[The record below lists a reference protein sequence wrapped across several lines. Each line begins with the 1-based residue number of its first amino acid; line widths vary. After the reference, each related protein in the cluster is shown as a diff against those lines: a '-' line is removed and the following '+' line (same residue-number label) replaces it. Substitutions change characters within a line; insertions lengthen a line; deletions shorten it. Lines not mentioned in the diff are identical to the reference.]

1 MADLS
6 TLNPSQKEV
15 YNTYIA
21 NDIPEE
27 DAFGLVSGT
36 VTQEDYF
43 NKLDSQ
49 VKPKNEEEEAEQLGY
64 DVNLM
69 KSTGSVLKER
79 AAGSE
84 GIQDISPEDTFQRSG
99 PTQEE
104 VFNLRGIR
112 TDVDKEAPGSIRTAL
127 SFALPN
133 ESLQLIEGKNLLKK
147 YLVNEKGIKPDLVE
161 KFKDKIEFRYEPVG
175 KGTDQEMNALVYK
188 IPKELGGD
196 GMFYA
201 YNSPKQRP
209 TMGDV
214 KAIAGDAIPVAS
226 AITGGTI
233 GSLGGIVGTTLGSA
247 GGTFAG
253 ELTKLYIGKNVYG
266 LHADMDEEE
275 FDRIA
280 LETAALSAS
289 VDLVATPALLGI
301 AQVIKRSVLTGAKE
315 KLSSDTIKKFIASG
329 GKVAPEITDALE
341 EATQVLIKAG
351 ASEKEASEWAA
362 ISVANAIPESGIFPK
377 GSEAD
382 IVYSKILNDA
392 NKKAQTLQIERK
404 IIKTL
409 TGLDNIPEKQA
420 DEIIDATGNKIKQLR
435 QDELIATD
443 ANVADAFANLQRTKK
458 DFYKDP
464 VTSDIDSIAV
474 TFNDVN
480 QQIASQISNTKTQLI
495 KAAKDNNIIVD
506 LDTRESVRVF
516 NNILREYSTK
526 VTKKLP
532 KKFDLK
538 TATQAEREAYN
549 SAKSVNEFIDLLQ
562 IEGKT
567 DLIQKQLKVIKK
579 GSTNLEPMTY
589 DEAVTIRAF
598 IRQAEASPNFPVPV
612 LNALRKLKGD
622 FNTAITKATGGNKE
636 TAKLAKEYEELLFNY
651 RNTFLEKLSSEV
663 GRGSSSRV
671 TPNVKL
677 LGKNRNVF
685 NSFMDDTEQ
694 GLINA
699 EKLGNLINLKQFNT
713 NQTNKVTNAL
723 YENYYNKVFP
733 KAIGEAAEKRMTHKE
748 FIDKYG
754 DNYRLILGDKKYN
767 EFAKSNK
774 AALNQFQQSVDK
786 QVKIQNKVSE
796 YLPGINIETLNTGNP
811 EAIVKEIFRVGK
823 NSDITGLIKSIN
835 KLNPQLTTDIRRIYL
850 RQFLKNVT
858 VDVETRA
865 GGTFGGL
872 GTRGEAAR
880 GLNGQA
886 LNNFIDNNRSVLQQ
900 LYGENFV
907 SAYRTLGRAL
917 EAIQAPLKL
926 GKTGAPGLTEAAN
939 KAGLFVDIFAGP
951 LNHKR
956 LILNR
961 IARIHDGFDL
971 GGDSLDLLMDYDKFV
986 EAAKKSFLG
995 ESYPLILDTLS
1006 KSKKPADKRL
1016 AVKLTKALGLNP
1028 KFSGYSFNLL
1038 KNPLT
1043 TKEYLKENITEGT
1056 RYVLGKP
1063 DTELEG
1069 QPGVFTPIDEVINKV
1084 VGSKGETLA
1093 KKLDRNIT
1101 PKVKKL
1107 FNMILRGKEFQEKD
1121 FMREEFEKKLAK

>member
-253 ELTKLYIGKNVYG
+253 ELTKLYIGRNVYG
-266 LHADMDEEE
+266 LHADMKDED

-289 VDLVATPALLGI
+289 IDLFATPALLGI

-341 EATQVLIKAG
+341 EAKQVLIKAG

-362 ISVANAIPESGIFPK
+362 ISVANAIPEAGIFPK

-392 NKKAQTLQIERK
+392 NKKAKTLQIERK
-404 IIKTL
+404 ITKTL
-409 TGLDNIPEKQA
+409 TGLDNIPEK
-420 DEIIDATGNKIKQLR
+420 
-435 QDELIATD
+435 
-443 ANVADAFANLQRTKK
+443 
-458 DFYKDP
+458 
-464 VTSDIDSIAV
+464 
-474 TFNDVN
+474 
-480 QQIASQISNTKTQLI
+480 
-495 KAAKDNNIIVD
+495 
-506 LDTRESVRVF
+506 
-516 NNILREYSTK
+516 
-526 VTKKLP
+526 
-532 KKFDLK
+532 
-538 TATQAEREAYN
+538 
-549 SAKSVNEFIDLLQ
+549 
-562 IEGKT
+562 
-567 DLIQKQLKVIKK
+567 
-579 GSTNLEPMTY
+579 
-589 DEAVTIRAF
+589 
-598 IRQAEASPNFPVPV
+598 
-612 LNALRKLKGD
+612 
-622 FNTAITKATGGNKE
+622 
-636 TAKLAKEYEELLFNY
+636 
-651 RNTFLEKLSSEV
+651 
-663 GRGSSSRV
+663 
-671 TPNVKL
+671 
-677 LGKNRNVF
+677 
-685 NSFMDDTEQ
+685 
-694 GLINA
+694 
-699 EKLGNLINLKQFNT
+699 
-713 NQTNKVTNAL
+713 
-723 YENYYNKVFP
+723 
-733 KAIGEAAEKRMTHKE
+733 
-748 FIDKYG
+748 
-754 DNYRLILGDKKYN
+754 
-767 EFAKSNK
+767 
-774 AALNQFQQSVDK
+774 
-786 QVKIQNKVSE
+786 
-796 YLPGINIETLNTGNP
+796 
-811 EAIVKEIFRVGK
+811 
-823 NSDITGLIKSIN
+823 
-835 KLNPQLTTDIRRIYL
+835 
-850 RQFLKNVT
+850 
-858 VDVETRA
+858 
-865 GGTFGGL
+865 
-872 GTRGEAAR
+872 
-880 GLNGQA
+880 
-886 LNNFIDNNRSVLQQ
+886 RS
-900 LYGENFV
+900 
-907 SAYRTLGRAL
+907 
-917 EAIQAPLKL
+917 
-926 GKTGAPGLTEAAN
+926 
-939 KAGLFVDIFAGP
+939 
-951 LNHKR
+951 
-956 LILNR
+956 
-961 IARIHDGFDL
+961 
-971 GGDSLDLLMDYDKFV
+971 
-986 EAAKKSFLG
+986 
-995 ESYPLILDTLS
+995 
-1006 KSKKPADKRL
+1006 
-1016 AVKLTKALGLNP
+1016 
-1028 KFSGYSFNLL
+1028 
-1038 KNPLT
+1038 
-1043 TKEYLKENITEGT
+1043 
-1056 RYVLGKP
+1056 
-1063 DTELEG
+1063 
-1069 QPGVFTPIDEVINKV
+1069 
-1084 VGSKGETLA
+1084 
-1093 KKLDRNIT
+1093 
-1101 PKVKKL
+1101 
-1107 FNMILRGKEFQEKD
+1107 
-1121 FMREEFEKKLAK
+1121 

>member
-36 VTQEDYF
+36 VTKEDYF

-49 VKPKNEEEEAEQLGY
+49 VKPKNEEEEAERLGY

-280 LETAALSAS
+280 LQTAALSAS

-480 QQIASQISNTKTQLI
+480 KQIASQISNTKTQLI

-506 LDTRESVRVF
+506 LDTRESVKVF

-612 LNALRKLKGD
+612 LNALRKIK
-622 FNTAITKATGGNKE
+622 
-636 TAKLAKEYEELLFNY
+636 
-651 RNTFLEKLSSEV
+651 
-663 GRGSSSRV
+663 
-671 TPNVKL
+671 
-677 LGKNRNVF
+677 
-685 NSFMDDTEQ
+685 
-694 GLINA
+694 
-699 EKLGNLINLKQFNT
+699 
-713 NQTNKVTNAL
+713 
-723 YENYYNKVFP
+723 
-733 KAIGEAAEKRMTHKE
+733 
-748 FIDKYG
+748 
-754 DNYRLILGDKKYN
+754 
-767 EFAKSNK
+767 
-774 AALNQFQQSVDK
+774 
-786 QVKIQNKVSE
+786 
-796 YLPGINIETLNTGNP
+796 
-811 EAIVKEIFRVGK
+811 KEI
-823 NSDITGLIKSIN
+823 LI
-835 KLNPQLTTDIRRIYL
+835 
-850 RQFLKNVT
+850 
-858 VDVETRA
+858 
-865 GGTFGGL
+865 
-872 GTRGEAAR
+872 
-880 GLNGQA
+880 
-886 LNNFIDNNRSVLQQ
+886 QQ
-900 LYGENFV
+900 
-907 SAYRTLGRAL
+907 
-917 EAIQAPLKL
+917 
-926 GKTGAPGLTEAAN
+926 
-939 KAGLFVDIFAGP
+939 
-951 LNHKR
+951 
-956 LILNR
+956 
-961 IARIHDGFDL
+961 
-971 GGDSLDLLMDYDKFV
+971 
-986 EAAKKSFLG
+986 
-995 ESYPLILDTLS
+995 
-1006 KSKKPADKRL
+1006 
-1016 AVKLTKALGLNP
+1016 
-1028 KFSGYSFNLL
+1028 
-1038 KNPLT
+1038 
-1043 TKEYLKENITEGT
+1043 
-1056 RYVLGKP
+1056 
-1063 DTELEG
+1063 
-1069 QPGVFTPIDEVINKV
+1069 
-1084 VGSKGETLA
+1084 
-1093 KKLDRNIT
+1093 
-1101 PKVKKL
+1101 
-1107 FNMILRGKEFQEKD
+1107 
-1121 FMREEFEKKLAK
+1121 

>member
-253 ELTKLYIGKNVYG
+253 ELTKLYIGRNVYG
-266 LHADMDEEE
+266 LHAGMEEKE

-480 QQIASQISNTKTQLI
+480 QQIASDLSNTKTQLI
-495 KAAKDNNIIVD
+495 KAAKDNNIVVD
-506 LDTRESVRVF
+506 LDTRESVKVF
-516 NNILREYSTK
+516 NNIIRDYNTK

-538 TATQAEREAYN
+538 KQRR
-549 SAKSVNEFIDLLQ
+549 
-562 IEGKT
+562 
-567 DLIQKQLKVIKK
+567 QK
-579 GSTNLEPMTY
+579 
-589 DEAVTIRAF
+589 
-598 IRQAEASPNFPVPV
+598 
-612 LNALRKLKGD
+612 
-622 FNTAITKATGGNKE
+622 
-636 TAKLAKEYEELLFNY
+636 
-651 RNTFLEKLSSEV
+651 EKLIILQ
-663 GRGSSSRV
+663 
-671 TPNVKL
+671 KL
-677 LGKNRNVF
+677 
-685 NSFMDDTEQ
+685 
-694 GLINA
+694 
-699 EKLGNLINLKQFNT
+699 
-713 NQTNKVTNAL
+713 
-723 YENYYNKVFP
+723 
-733 KAIGEAAEKRMTHKE
+733 
-748 FIDKYG
+748 
-754 DNYRLILGDKKYN
+754 
-767 EFAKSNK
+767 
-774 AALNQFQQSVDK
+774 
-786 QVKIQNKVSE
+786 
-796 YLPGINIETLNTGNP
+796 
-811 EAIVKEIFRVGK
+811 
-823 NSDITGLIKSIN
+823 
-835 KLNPQLTTDIRRIYL
+835 
-850 RQFLKNVT
+850 
-858 VDVETRA
+858 
-865 GGTFGGL
+865 
-872 GTRGEAAR
+872 
-880 GLNGQA
+880 
-886 LNNFIDNNRSVLQQ
+886 
-900 LYGENFV
+900 
-907 SAYRTLGRAL
+907 
-917 EAIQAPLKL
+917 
-926 GKTGAPGLTEAAN
+926 
-939 KAGLFVDIFAGP
+939 
-951 LNHKR
+951 
-956 LILNR
+956 
-961 IARIHDGFDL
+961 
-971 GGDSLDLLMDYDKFV
+971 
-986 EAAKKSFLG
+986 
-995 ESYPLILDTLS
+995 
-1006 KSKKPADKRL
+1006 
-1016 AVKLTKALGLNP
+1016 
-1028 KFSGYSFNLL
+1028 
-1038 KNPLT
+1038 
-1043 TKEYLKENITEGT
+1043 
-1056 RYVLGKP
+1056 
-1063 DTELEG
+1063 
-1069 QPGVFTPIDEVINKV
+1069 
-1084 VGSKGETLA
+1084 
-1093 KKLDRNIT
+1093 
-1101 PKVKKL
+1101 
-1107 FNMILRGKEFQEKD
+1107 
-1121 FMREEFEKKLAK
+1121 

>member
-362 ISVANAIPESGIFPK
+362 ISVANAIPEAGIFPK

-392 NKKAQTLQIERK
+392 NKKAKTLQIERK
-404 IIKTL
+404 ITKTL
-409 TGLDNIPEKQA
+409 TGLDNIPEKEA

-480 QQIASQISNTKTQLI
+480 QQIASDLSNTKTQLI
-495 KAAKDNNIIVD
+495 KAAKDNNIVVD
-506 LDTRESVRVF
+506 LDTRESVKVF
-516 NNILREYSTK
+516 NNIIRDYNTK

-538 TATQAEREAYN
+538 KATQAEREAYN
-549 SAKSVNEFIDLLQ
+549 SAKAVNDLADLLQ
-562 IEGKT
+562 VEGKT
-567 DLIQKQLKVIKK
+567 DLIQKQVKVIKK

-589 DEAVTIRAF
+589 DEAVTWRAF
-598 IRQAEASPNFPVPV
+598 IRQAEASPNLPAPT
-612 LNALRKLKGD
+612 LNALRKLKTTFSD
-622 FNTAITKATGGNKE
+622 AIKKATAGNTK
-636 TAKLAKEYEELLFNY
+636 TAELADKYEELLFNY

-663 GRGSSSRV
+663 GRGPSSRV
-671 TPNVKL
+671 VPNVQL

-685 NSFMDDTEQ
+685 NSFIDDTEQ

-733 KAIGEAAEKRMTHKE
+733 KAIGETSEMTHKQ

-886 LNNFIDNNRSVLQQ
+886 LNSFIDNNRSVLQQ

-1107 FNMILRGKEFQEKD
+1107 FNMLLSGKEFQDKD

>member
-36 VTQEDYF
+36 VTKEDYF

-280 LETAALSAS
+280 LQTAALSAS

-392 NKKAQTLQIERK
+392 NKKAQNTSNRK
-404 IIKTL
+404 K
-409 TGLDNIPEKQA
+409 
-420 DEIIDATGNKIKQLR
+420 
-435 QDELIATD
+435 
-443 ANVADAFANLQRTKK
+443 
-458 DFYKDP
+458 
-464 VTSDIDSIAV
+464 
-474 TFNDVN
+474 
-480 QQIASQISNTKTQLI
+480 
-495 KAAKDNNIIVD
+495 
-506 LDTRESVRVF
+506 
-516 NNILREYSTK
+516 
-526 VTKKLP
+526 
-532 KKFDLK
+532 
-538 TATQAEREAYN
+538 
-549 SAKSVNEFIDLLQ
+549 
-562 IEGKT
+562 
-567 DLIQKQLKVIKK
+567 
-579 GSTNLEPMTY
+579 
-589 DEAVTIRAF
+589 
-598 IRQAEASPNFPVPV
+598 
-612 LNALRKLKGD
+612 
-622 FNTAITKATGGNKE
+622 
-636 TAKLAKEYEELLFNY
+636 NY
-651 RNTFLEKLSSEV
+651 
-663 GRGSSSRV
+663 
-671 TPNVKL
+671 
-677 LGKNRNVF
+677 
-685 NSFMDDTEQ
+685 
-694 GLINA
+694 
-699 EKLGNLINLKQFNT
+699 
-713 NQTNKVTNAL
+713 
-723 YENYYNKVFP
+723 
-733 KAIGEAAEKRMTHKE
+733 
-748 FIDKYG
+748 
-754 DNYRLILGDKKYN
+754 
-767 EFAKSNK
+767 
-774 AALNQFQQSVDK
+774 
-786 QVKIQNKVSE
+786 
-796 YLPGINIETLNTGNP
+796 
-811 EAIVKEIFRVGK
+811 
-823 NSDITGLIKSIN
+823 
-835 KLNPQLTTDIRRIYL
+835 
-850 RQFLKNVT
+850 
-858 VDVETRA
+858 
-865 GGTFGGL
+865 
-872 GTRGEAAR
+872 
-880 GLNGQA
+880 
-886 LNNFIDNNRSVLQQ
+886 
-900 LYGENFV
+900 
-907 SAYRTLGRAL
+907 
-917 EAIQAPLKL
+917 
-926 GKTGAPGLTEAAN
+926 
-939 KAGLFVDIFAGP
+939 
-951 LNHKR
+951 
-956 LILNR
+956 
-961 IARIHDGFDL
+961 
-971 GGDSLDLLMDYDKFV
+971 
-986 EAAKKSFLG
+986 
-995 ESYPLILDTLS
+995 
-1006 KSKKPADKRL
+1006 
-1016 AVKLTKALGLNP
+1016 
-1028 KFSGYSFNLL
+1028 
-1038 KNPLT
+1038 
-1043 TKEYLKENITEGT
+1043 
-1056 RYVLGKP
+1056 
-1063 DTELEG
+1063 
-1069 QPGVFTPIDEVINKV
+1069 
-1084 VGSKGETLA
+1084 
-1093 KKLDRNIT
+1093 
-1101 PKVKKL
+1101 
-1107 FNMILRGKEFQEKD
+1107 
-1121 FMREEFEKKLAK
+1121 

>member
-79 AAGSE
+79 AAASE

-226 AITGGTI
+226 AITGGTL
-233 GSLGGIVGTTLGSA
+233 GSVGGIVGITLGSA

-280 LETAALSAS
+280 LQTAALSAS

-315 KLSSDTIKKFIASG
+315 KLSSDTIKKFVAAE

-341 EATQVLIKAG
+341 EAKQVLIKAG

-392 NKKAQTLQIERK
+392 NKKAKTLQIERK

-480 QQIASQISNTKTQLI
+480 KQIASQISNTKTQLI

-823 NSDITGLIKSIN
+823 K
-835 KLNPQLTTDIRRIYL
+835 
-850 RQFLKNVT
+850 
-858 VDVETRA
+858 
-865 GGTFGGL
+865 
-872 GTRGEAAR
+872 
-880 GLNGQA
+880 
-886 LNNFIDNNRSVLQQ
+886 
-900 LYGENFV
+900 
-907 SAYRTLGRAL
+907 
-917 EAIQAPLKL
+917 
-926 GKTGAPGLTEAAN
+926 
-939 KAGLFVDIFAGP
+939 
-951 LNHKR
+951 
-956 LILNR
+956 
-961 IARIHDGFDL
+961 
-971 GGDSLDLLMDYDKFV
+971 
-986 EAAKKSFLG
+986 
-995 ESYPLILDTLS
+995 
-1006 KSKKPADKRL
+1006 
-1016 AVKLTKALGLNP
+1016 
-1028 KFSGYSFNLL
+1028 
-1038 KNPLT
+1038 
-1043 TKEYLKENITEGT
+1043 
-1056 RYVLGKP
+1056 
-1063 DTELEG
+1063 
-1069 QPGVFTPIDEVINKV
+1069 
-1084 VGSKGETLA
+1084 
-1093 KKLDRNIT
+1093 
-1101 PKVKKL
+1101 
-1107 FNMILRGKEFQEKD
+1107 
-1121 FMREEFEKKLAK
+1121 